1 MVGSAETLG
10 WFSWN
15 SWIFQL
21 KILDDSAENLGWFS
35 WNSWVI

>member
-1 MVGSAETLG
+1 MVGSAEIFG

-21 KILDDSAENLGWFS
+21 KILDNSAENLG
-35 WNSWVI
+35 